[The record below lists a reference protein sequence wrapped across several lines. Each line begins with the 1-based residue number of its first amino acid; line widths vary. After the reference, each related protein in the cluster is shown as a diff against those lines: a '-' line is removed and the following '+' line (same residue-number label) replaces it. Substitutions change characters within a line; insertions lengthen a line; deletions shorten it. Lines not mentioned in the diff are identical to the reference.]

1 MNVSANAVLFSSYY
15 QRDLAV
21 SLQILKSVDNM
32 TAGFLKLFGPLY
44 IVFFVKTRLEFHKD
58 RDLFAV
64 FGSSCESRDNR

>member
-1 MNVSANAVLFSSYY
+1 MHISADAVLFSSDY

-21 SLQILKSVDNM
+21 GLEVLQAVDNM
-32 TAGFLKLFGPLY
+32 TAGFLKLLGPLY
-44 IVFFVKTRLEFHKD
+44 IVFFVKTRLELHKD